1 MPSLLPRLLAA
12 AGILVSGGCAATV
25 PTGSAERL
33 TLYVA
38 AQTAP
43 CTGVGPQTCLLVRE
57 DPREAWTL
65 FYSGIR
71 GFTHEPGFAYTLEV
85 LRTPVPDPP
94 ADGSSL
100 DHRLLRVVERRAEPA
115 S

>member
-1 MPSLLPRLLAA
+1 MRSLLPRLLLA
-12 AGILVSGGCAATV
+12 AGILVSGGCAHAG
-25 PTGSAERL
+25 PTESAERL

-57 DPREAWTL
+57 DPREAWGL
-65 FYSGIR
+65 FYSGIE
-71 GFTHEPGFAYTLEV
+71 GFTHEAGFAYTLEV
-85 LRTPVPDPP
+85 LRTPVPNPP

-100 DHRLLRVVERRAEPA
+100 DYRLLRVLERRAEPA